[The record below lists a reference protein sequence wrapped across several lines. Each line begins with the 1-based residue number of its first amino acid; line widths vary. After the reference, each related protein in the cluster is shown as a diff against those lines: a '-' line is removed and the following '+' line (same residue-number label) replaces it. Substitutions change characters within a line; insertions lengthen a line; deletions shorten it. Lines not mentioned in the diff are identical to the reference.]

1 MEMNRMKKIVYSTLF
16 FAGMFLTTACSD
28 YLEVGSPSIV
38 DSDFVFSNPTTA
50 RAALDGAYE
59 QWRDCAQNKVFGD
72 GLFYAADIAGSDI
85 ERHPESFSNQLGR
98 HYPECL
104 YQNGTYASS
113 YGLTSYLKEND
124 IYASLYAVVSKANA
138 VITSMENAENF
149 RRDGRHTAACGPS
162 HGTLP
167 WCPHCRPSWRNRC
180 SGRAADARRRRAA

>member
-1 MEMNRMKKIVYSTLF
+1 MKKIVYSTLF

-85 ERHPESFSNQLGR
+85 ERHRESYSNQLGAPLSGMSLSKR
-98 HYPECL
+98 YIC
-104 YQNGTYASS
+104 
-113 YGLTSYLKEND
+113 KELWID
-124 IYASLYAVVSKANA
+124 FVF
-138 VITSMENAENF
+138 EGE
-149 RRDGRHTAACGPS
+149 
-162 HGTLP
+162 
-167 WCPHCRPSWRNRC
+167 
-180 SGRAADARRRRAA
+180 

>member
-85 ERHPESFSNQLGR
+85 ERTR
-98 HYPECL
+98 
-104 YQNGTYASS
+104 
-113 YGLTSYLKEND
+113 
-124 IYASLYAVVSKANA
+124 SLSL
-138 VITSMENAENF
+138 I
-149 RRDGRHTAACGPS
+149 
-162 HGTLP
+162 
-167 WCPHCRPSWRNRC
+167 SWGAIIRNVFIKRYIC
-180 SGRAADARRRRAA
+180 K

>member
-85 ERHPESFSNQLGR
+85 ERHPESFSNQHQVTICINIIIFESFRNKL
-98 HYPECL
+98 
-104 YQNGTYASS
+104 QTV
-113 YGLTSYLKEND
+113 LTSG
-124 IYASLYAVVSKANA
+124 IVF
-138 VITSMENAENF
+138 I
-149 RRDGRHTAACGPS
+149 S
-162 HGTLP
+162 HQ
-167 WCPHCRPSWRNRC
+167 
-180 SGRAADARRRRAA
+180 

>member
-1 MEMNRMKKIVYSTLF
+1 MKKIVYSTLF

-85 ERHPESFSNQLGR
+85 ERHPESFSIKTELMQV
-98 HYPECL
+98 
-104 YQNGTYASS
+104 AM
-113 YGLTSYLKEND
+113 D
-124 IYASLYAVVSKANA
+124 
-138 VITSMENAENF
+138 
-149 RRDGRHTAACGPS
+149 
-162 HGTLP
+162 
-167 WCPHCRPSWRNRC
+167 
-180 SGRAADARRRRAA
+180 

>member
-1 MEMNRMKKIVYSTLF
+1 MKKIVYSTLF

-104 YQNGTYASS
+104 YQNGTYAGS
-113 YGLTSYLKEND
+113 YGLTSYLKRM
-124 IYASLYAVVSKANA
+124 IFML
-138 VITSMENAENF
+138 
-149 RRDGRHTAACGPS
+149 ACIR
-162 HGTLP
+162 L
-167 WCPHCRPSWRNRC
+167 
-180 SGRAADARRRRAA
+180 

>member
-1 MEMNRMKKIVYSTLF
+1 MKKIVYSTLF

-85 ERHPESFSNQLGR
+85 ERHPESFSNQQVMVLWTRMTKRLSAKLCHNIQVVLQLTVIGR
-98 HYPECL
+98 
-104 YQNGTYASS
+104 QS
-113 YGLTSYLKEND
+113 
-124 IYASLYAVVSKANA
+124 ISL
-138 VITSMENAENF
+138 
-149 RRDGRHTAACGPS
+149 
-162 HGTLP
+162 
-167 WCPHCRPSWRNRC
+167 
-180 SGRAADARRRRAA
+180 